1 MFSLFSIN
9 SKVFFVRLREI
20 LPELDTEHKM
30 QLLSTLLAL
39 HFTPQ
44 LEHAAWRIRAIIAY
58 LTPDLVDQALQIS
71 LSMDDELS
79 QLKILPTFVDHFEGN
94 KKQGLLQRIW
104 ALAAKYPGSTESG
117 DAVAVAGPYISQTAD
132 FRTALEVLR
141 PVKFAHT
148 DHYYGMALHNLAP
161 HLPESPLPTA
171 LELYLSIRH
180 SHYQNIVLETL
191 GPRLK
196 GDLLQFIL
204 HSALEIRDAENQ
216 AATLAVL
223 APVLPNEAKLRSL
236 TITLEGLCE
245 YETFRA
251 DALRAWLPQL
261 PDDLRMQA
269 VEAILNRNWGH
280 DLHRL
285 LTAALPYL
293 ADETLERAVN
303 IALDQ
308 IADTREP
315 LQSLLPNLS
324 QQKCNESFNNLLRLR
339 TLNNVFLRFQS

>member
-71 LSMDDELS
+71 LSMD
-79 QLKILPTFVDHFEGN
+79 
-94 KKQGLLQRIW
+94 
-104 ALAAKYPGSTESG
+104 
-117 DAVAVAGPYISQTAD
+117 AD

-204 HSALEIRDAENQ
+204 HSAPEIRDAENQ